1 MKKLIFILLLLI
13 PFFNSIPQEIGELA
27 PDKKPEEFPDNALG
41 IDIMFSEGG
50 VGLGTFYRREISRKI
65 TLFGDLSISE
75 SKDDQEF
82 DYYDIFGR
90 PIPVFG
96 KKNRVFLVPLNLGL
110 QYRLFEG
117 ILYDNL
123 RPYLNLGAG
132 PSIVFTTP
140 YDKEYFDAF
149 SKAHANYAVGGYA
162 GFGANFGL
170 DKSSL
175 IGINL
180 RYYIIHLFDEGVETL
195 YQKHRKDL
203 GGIFLTLNFGFMY

>member
-1 MKKLIFILLLLI
+1 MKKLIFILLLII
-13 PFFNSIPQEIGELA
+13 PFFNSNPQEIGELV

-117 ILYDNL
+117 IIYDNL
-123 RPYLNLGAG
+123 RPYLNLGVG
-132 PSIVFTTP
+132 PLLF
-140 YDKEYFDAF
+140 
-149 SKAHANYAVGGYA
+149 
-162 GFGANFGL
+162 L
-170 DKSSL
+170 Q
-175 IGINL
+175 L
-180 RYYIIHLFDEGVETL
+180 RMTKNILMHS
-195 YQKHRKDL
+195 RK
-203 GGIFLTLNFGFMY
+203 LTQIMQLEAMPA

>member
-1 MKKLIFILLLLI
+1 MKKLIFILLLII
-13 PFFNSIPQEIGELA
+13 PFFNSNPQEIGELA

-82 DYYDIFGR
+82 EYYDIFGR

-96 KKNRVFLVPLNLGL
+96 KKNRVFLVPLNVGL

-117 ILYDNL
+117 IIYDNL
-123 RPYLNLGAG
+123 RPYLNLGVG

-149 SKAHANYAVGGYA
+149 GKAHANYAMGGYV

-180 RYYIIHLFDEGVETL
+180 RYYIIHLLDDGVETL
-195 YQKHRKDL
+195 NGKQRKDL

>member
-13 PFFNSIPQEIGELA
+13 PFFNSNPQEIGELA
-27 PDKKPEEFPDNALG
+27 PDKKPEEFPHNAFG
-41 IDIMFSEGG
+41 IDVMFSEGG
-50 VGLGTFYRREISRKI
+50 VGLGTFYRREISQKI
-65 TLFGDLSISE
+65 TIFSDLSISE

-90 PIPVFG
+90 PIPVYG
-96 KKNRVFLVPLNLGL
+96 KKNRVFLVPLNLGI

-117 ILYDNL
+117 IIYDNL
-123 RPYLNLGAG
+123 RPYLNLGIG

-149 SKAHANYAVGGYA
+149 GKAHANYAI
-162 GFGANFGL
+162 FGANFGL

-180 RYYIIHLFDEGVETL
+180 RYYVIHLFDEGVETL
-195 YQKHRKDL
+195 YGKFRKNL

>member
-1 MKKLIFILLLLI
+1 MKKIIFILILII
-13 PFFNSIPQEIGELA
+13 PFFNSKPQEIGELA
-27 PDKKPEEFPDNALG
+27 PEKQPEEFPDNAFG

-65 TLFGDLSISE
+65 TLFGDLSFSE
-75 SKDDQEF
+75 AKDDQEV

-117 ILYDNL
+117 DIYDNL
-123 RPYLNLGAG
+123 RPYLNLGIG

-140 YDKEYFDAF
+140 YEREYFDAF
-149 SKAHANYAVGGYA
+149 GKAHANYALGGYF

-180 RYYIIHLFDEGVETL
+180 RYYIIHLFNDGVETF
-195 YQKHRKDL
+195 YGRYKKDL